1 MAIMRVRF
9 TLSSLEGLPGLHTTY
24 WNGASSTPV
33 QADATDVA
41 ARVRAFWNSLAGQ
54 MANALVIAPVA
65 GVDIL
70 DQTTGALVGGLNS
83 GSLASVTGS
92 GTGSLPSATMLLLK
106 YGTGVIVG
114 GRRLQGRSFI
124 GPVSTAV
131 NTGGNPTA
139 ASATALVTAAAFLT
153 SGATASQ
160 LVVWHRPSVAA
171 PAGGSVAPVTIF
183 GTAIEFAV
191 LRSRRD

>member
-9 TLSSLEGLPGLHTTY
+9 QITGLEGLPGLHTTY
-24 WNGASSTPV
+24 WTGASSTPI

-41 ARVRAFWNSLAGQ
+41 ARVRAFWNSLAST
-54 MANALVIAPVA
+54 IASGTLINPVQ

-70 DQTTGALVGGLNS
+70 NEATGALVGGLTS
-83 GSLASVTGS
+83 GTLATVSGT

-106 YGTGVIVG
+106 LQTGVVIN

-124 GPVSTAV
+124 GPVGTPS
-131 NTGGNPTA
+131 NSGGNPTGA
-139 ASATALVTAAAFLT
+139 ANTALLTAAAFFN
-153 SGATASQ
+153 SGATASTY
-160 LVVWHRPSVAA
+160 VVWSRPTNGLNGVT
-171 PAGGSVAPVTIF
+171 APVASY
-183 GTAIEFAV
+183 GTNTEFAV